1 MLAEISFLVISLFM
15 IHEFEEI
22 IFIKYWIKN
31 NEKNPKLKN
40 EMFILN
46 KKYYIS
52 TEVISIAIAEEFIFA
67 FVLLFAGIRFNSLEL
82 ILGLTFVH
90 VLHLFWH
97 IFQAIKYHRFPPG
110 SITAILT
117 VPLFFLIFYQSFQTQ
132 NINIFSLFLW
142 TLFLLLLILSN
153 LIFLLKNTK
162 KIEKLFFKN

>member
-22 IFIKYWIKN
+22 IFITYWIKN

-67 FVLLFAGIRFNSLEL
+67 FVLLFVGIRFNSLEL
-82 ILGLTFVH
+82 ILGLTSAH
-90 VLHLFWH
+90 VLHLF
-97 IFQAIKYHRFPPG
+97 
-110 SITAILT
+110 
-117 VPLFFLIFYQSFQTQ
+117 
-132 NINIFSLFLW
+132 
-142 TLFLLLLILSN
+142 
-153 LIFLLKNTK
+153 
-162 KIEKLFFKN
+162 